1 MAARRYRA
9 PLVGDR
15 KHCVDASPVPDAE
28 NPEALDLLLSVD
40 LKTPIVIL
48 TDNDDTNLASQALA
62 RGAQDFLVKGE
73 IMLQLLVRSIRH
85 VVDRRNLEN
94 KVKTTSM
101 SPVVIVNG
109 LNVQLESSLRMV
121 LMHAQNLP
129 QLIEDD
135 ETRQMAVAIEIGIPQ
150 PPLHSQWWERHLA
163 RNDADT
169 TSRFDVL
176 RGSACPMIA
185 KALEKCCS
193 AYAGALA
200 YVSNSMFC
208 TNISGCPQAPVR
220 FQ

>member
-9 PLVGDR
+9 PLAGDR

-28 NPEALDLLLSVD
+28 NLEALDLLLSVD
-40 LKTPIVIL
+40 SKTPIVIL

-62 RGAQDFLVKGE
+62 RGAQDFLIKGE
-73 IMLQLLVRSIRH
+73 IMPQLLVRSIRY
-85 VVDRRNLEN
+85 VIDRRNLEN

-101 SPVVIVNG
+101 SPGVIVNG

-135 ETRQMAVAIEIGIPQ
+135 ETKQMAVAIEIGIHQ
-150 PPLHSQWWERHLA
+150 PPLHSQWRERHLA

-169 TSRFDVL
+169 TSRFDAF
-176 RGSACPMIA
+176 SAHATFQLINRTRPMA
-185 KALEKCCS
+185 DHQ
-193 AYAGALA
+193 AGLPH
-200 YVSNSMFC
+200 
-208 TNISGCPQAPVR
+208 GCPDR
-220 FQ
+220 R